1 VRDPHPNGRL
11 LSVLQRSPDPDDPLT
26 QKETRLLPDEQDW
39 ERAIFRALR
48 KAIFLAVGLYV
59 LFQFVE
65 AVTFLLL
72 FFALVLLLA
81 AVLNPIVVRLQ
92 RHRVPRPIGAVLVV
106 AAIVGGL
113 VAVLWVAVPPLID
126 QGQQLVKDAPALWNS
141 LRDRLERFLTAHPD
155 LSAQLPTAD
164 QLVQRIG
171 PTATRLVGQ
180 LGRYTLGLLG
190 AALSLVLLLVLV
202 IYCLVSPQPL
212 VAGLLGA
219 FPEWHRER
227 AEQILG
233 LILTRLKAW
242 AMGSL
247 VLGFIVGAMTWVG
260 LYFLNVPFTLVFAV
274 IAGVG
279 ELLPTLGPLLS
290 AVPPLLVALATEPTQ
305 AIWVAAL
312 FLAVQQLEN
321 SLIVPMVM
329 SRAIDV
335 HPLSVTFMVLTMGT
349 LFGVIG
355 ALLAVPAIV
364 IIKTLYQELYQARH
378 PSDAAALETRSHR
391 LVSDAAGDARKQTP
405 ADKTPD
411 ASEDSAHLPNG

>member
-1 VRDPHPNGRL
+1 
-11 LSVLQRSPDPDDPLT
+11 
-26 QKETRLLPDEQDW
+26 LPPAEQDW
-39 ERAIFRALR
+39 ERVIFRALR

-81 AVLNPIVVRLQ
+81 VVLNPIVVWLQ
-92 RHRVPRPIGAVLVV
+92 RRRVPRPLGAVLVV
-106 AAIVGGL
+106 GAIAGGL

-126 QGQQLVKDAPALWNS
+126 QGQQLVEDAPALWNS
-141 LRDRLERFLTAHPD
+141 LRDRLERFLTTHPEF
-155 LSAQLPTAD
+155 SAQLPTAD
-164 QLVQRIG
+164 QLMQRAG
-171 PTATRLVGQ
+171 PSATRLVGQ

-219 FPEWHRER
+219 FPERHRER

-247 VLGFIVGAMTWVG
+247 LLGFIVGAMTWVG
-260 LYFLNVPFTLVFAV
+260 LYFLNIPFTLVFAV
-274 IAGVG
+274 IAGIG

-290 AVPPLLVALATEPTQ
+290 AIPPLLVALATEPAQ

-321 SLIVPMVM
+321 SLIVPLVM
-329 SRAIDV
+329 SRAVDV

-364 IIKTLYQELYQARH
+364 ILKTLYQELYQARH

-391 LVSDAAGDARKQTP
+391 LVSDAAA
-405 ADKTPD
+405 PD
-411 ASEDSAHLPNG
+411 AAPETAGFRRPGGEDAP